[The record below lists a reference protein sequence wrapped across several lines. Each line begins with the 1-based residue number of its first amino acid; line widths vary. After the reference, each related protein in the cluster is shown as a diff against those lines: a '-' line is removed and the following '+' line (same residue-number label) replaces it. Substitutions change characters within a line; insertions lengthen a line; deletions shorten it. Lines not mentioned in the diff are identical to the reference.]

1 MYLSVGMKLSKLYRS
16 LKFKQYVS
24 LKSTLILIKTVEKMQ
39 LIGLKESFLQLM
51 INSDYRNA
59 MKNLRKI
66 INVRLVN
73 NAKDYKKYASKPNF
87 ISQ

>member
-1 MYLSVGMKLSKLYRS
+1 MKLSKLYRS

-24 LKSTLILIKTVEKMQ
+24 LKSTLILIKLVEKMQ
-39 LIGLKESFLQLM
+39 LIGLKESLLKLM
-51 INSDYRNA
+51 INSVYRKA

-73 NAKDYKKYASKPNF
+73 NARNYKKYVSKPNL
-87 ISQ
+87 ISQKKN